1 MSITSNRGNY
11 HSGTSYVCHTLDG
24 QQILA
29 TLILQQFFQL
39 DFRSFH
45 SKSTSVLADGL
56 VCFDQALPRK
66 KMQPVVKNKIS
77 FLYYLIYPSVDTEI
91 NFTFDGK
98 ASNPI
103 RFLGYFDNKT
113 WMLNFDCFG
122 LCFFARKSSF
132 RPSGSSD
139 SLSYQCFSYDI
150 KARNCVIP
158 FQII

>member
-1 MSITSNRGNY
+1 
-11 HSGTSYVCHTLDG
+11 
-24 QQILA
+24 
-29 TLILQQFFQL
+29 
-39 DFRSFH
+39 
-45 SKSTSVLADGL
+45 
-56 VCFDQALPRK
+56 
-66 KMQPVVKNKIS
+66 MQPVVKNKIS

-158 FQII
+158 FQIIWWFCHCSQFLPLQCSSEVLDDPWKAWILLRSWLSHLSSFLQSPSCFHPCYYLLLLFPNNC

>member
-1 MSITSNRGNY
+1 
-11 HSGTSYVCHTLDG
+11 
-24 QQILA
+24 
-29 TLILQQFFQL
+29 
-39 DFRSFH
+39 
-45 SKSTSVLADGL
+45 
-56 VCFDQALPRK
+56 
-66 KMQPVVKNKIS
+66 MQPVVKNKIS

-122 LCFFARKSSF
+122 LYFFARKSSF

-158 FQII
+158 FQIIWWFCHCSQFLPLQCSSEVLDSDWKAWILLISSLSHLSSFLQSPSCFLPCYYLLLLFPNNC